1 MSDTSHTSLFVY
13 GTLLVPK
20 IWNAVTDCSDLT
32 SKPASLAGH
41 RIAKVR
47 GGDFP
52 VITQDPS
59 AKRPVPGRVIFSVPK
74 TAIQRLDAY
83 EDGFYERDRVSILC
97 ERQKIE
103 AEVYRVPIPLV
114 PRLFSDD
121 PWTLEW
127 FEANALDEYWNYH
140 FGS

>member
-1 MSDTSHTSLFVY
+1 MSDTSRPPLFVY
-13 GTLLVPK
+13 GTLLVPA
-20 IWNAVTDCSDLT
+20 IWSAVTDCPDLA

-59 AKRPVPGRVIFSVPK
+59 AKQPVPGRVIFSVPE

-83 EDGFYERDRVSILC
+83 EDGFYEREQVSILC
-97 ERQKIE
+97 EGTEIE
-103 AEVYRVPIPLV
+103 AEVYRVPPTLV
-114 PRLFSDD
+114 PRLFSND

-127 FEANALDEYWNYH
+127 FEANALDEYWNLH
-140 FGS
+140 FGG